1 MVRDYTKYN
10 VEGLGENLS
19 KRQLVFNTINSWAR
33 KNKCVV
39 KFINILIFSITILE
53 PTYSQVNLTVSDYS
67 FEKFEEYG
75 LDFEPVKQKYL
86 KTNIESCQ
94 LNEEDKLRFNEK
106 ISSTISLWNSV
117 NVLKHLKASK
127 VVYGIDQE
135 RLLTE
140 EEIVSLENFNE
151 LLGKRR
157 QHTLMSLVVTEEK
170 DTLLLFFISRS
181 LMCKNVKEIN
191 YLYKQLTIANDSKNF
206 ILKDTTL
213 FKTEIQIP
221 LLVLPL
227 STFNHNYEKRKVH
240 IEALNSAFAST
251 LDEQT
256 EKYTYYIKQEIPDNY
271 QADIIYG
278 LKQSI
283 SKEVIAIDSNNIILS
298 VQKKS
303 NQAGSE
309 FYPIYNTKDDSF
321 LGLLFYSVQDDR
333 LQFLDAVTSK
343 QSRTQAIKLKEDVL
357 TLKKHISIL
366 KENKLELTESERK
379 QFNKNIQNRIINSLN
394 SKLPKFYLTIVNRV
408 EPNSYTKT
416 QRTYSYCYIVEK
428 YASNHFFGLG
438 QKHDTFPI
446 MDVKMVDDPNL
457 KNVYLLDTIAID
469 LYNLEDLKQKIKST
483 DYLALFSEREKTLS
497 EKREYYS
504 MSGQTLE
511 ENPIVVVNTL
521 EPFLTVTDT
530 LYSTKDFGKSD
541 NGINFYLASKP
552 SYEEFLKNHIKIP
565 SENEFPFLNI
575 TSIVNMHIFSVTGIY
590 NKSKIYF
597 DVVRSTAR
605 SGLNVYDVSK
615 RDYLLYDLDILIGTN
630 RKEMYNYTSQFL
642 EYNVE
647 FDKKVQAVKKK
658 RNIAAEE
665 EEKKARQEL
674 HSKYGKKY
682 VDAMYELKIIVGMPE
697 DLVNVI
703 VNKLYTVGTTSSS
716 NNGNYY
722 RLDPRYGTGWVS
734 VWIKNKKV
742 TSVTYH

>member
-1 MVRDYTKYN
+1 MARDYTKYN
-10 VEGLGENLS
+10 VEGLGENLN

-94 LNEEDKLRFNEK
+94 LNEEGKLRFNEK

-117 NVLKHLKASK
+117 NVLKDLKASK

-221 LLVLPL
+221 LLVFPL
-227 STFNHNYEKRKVH
+227 STFNQNYEKRKVH

-251 LDEQT
+251 QDKQT

-343 QSRTQAIKLKEDVL
+343 QSRTQAIKLKEDVVS
-357 TLKKHISIL
+357 LKKHISVL
-366 KENKLELTESERK
+366 EEKDLELTDAEKVEL
-379 QFNKNIQNRIINSLN
+379 NTNIQNRIIKAIDSL
-394 SKLPKFYLTIVNRV
+394 KLAKYCLVSVNRT
-408 EPNSYTKT
+408 EPAAQTKSYF
-416 QRTYSYCYIVEK
+416 YIVEK
-428 YASNHFFGLG
+428 HSNDRYYSLGKEHDHFPLMDTVLNSLILIDTIQLSINKDEMKKTVNSTDYTAHFSDYFDSGMRYDGKTQYSRGLG
-438 QKHDTFPI
+438 G
-446 MDVKMVDDPNL
+446 PNL
-457 KNVYLLDTIAID
+457 NSSDTLFMTTSDGGAYSNMRNPLYLDSFPTYQEFSQKYLLDV
-469 LYNLEDLKQKIKST
+469 
-483 DYLALFSEREKTLS
+483 R
-497 EKREYYS
+497 
-504 MSGQTLE
+504 G
-511 ENPIVVVNTL
+511 
-521 EPFLTVTDT
+521 
-530 LYSTKDFGKSD
+530 KDFP
-541 NGINFYLASKP
+541 LSKLGGRGY
-552 SYEEFLKNHIKIP
+552 SLVENHIYSKDSISFAINIKKGQN
-565 SENEFPFLNI
+565 SEPINSSYGGTVYGSNKKE
-575 TSIVNMHIFSVTGIY
+575 IY
-590 NKSKIYF
+590 
-597 DVVRSTAR
+597 
-605 SGLNVYDVSK
+605 
-615 RDYLLYDLDILIGTN
+615 DYA
-630 RKEMYNYTSQFL
+630 EQFHKFYKGWKQ
-642 EYNVE
+642 EV
-647 FDKKVQAVKKK
+647 
-658 RNIAAEE
+658 E
-665 EEKKARQEL
+665 EEKQKKELAAEQEKEQQKQEL
-674 HSKYGKKY
+674 AKKYGRKY